1 MFAKISRQI
10 IFPKVHSPTPVDWV
24 TCELDRYVDRC
35 RQAGLDFHL
44 GLEVHDGPDGDA
56 GAALTDPA
64 QQAQV

>member
-1 MFAKISRQI
+1 MAC
-10 IFPKVHSPTPVDWV
+10 V
-24 TCELDRYVDRC
+24 TCEFDRYVDRC